1 MSPTNWE
8 QIDELLS
15 DEIGFLGPRWEEK
28 IREGLLENSR
38 PGPATA
44 FGKCGNAGR
53 GWLREEFTT
62 YVDNHL

>member
-28 IREGLLENSR
+28 IREDLLEERR
-38 PGPATA
+38 PGSATA
-44 FGKCGNAGR
+44 FGKGGNAGR
-53 GWLREEFTT
+53 GGLREEFTT